1 MNKEKGVRTI
11 FLLWRSYWKIVLTPF
26 LWLPLA
32 ALAQISYPHGYRQ
45 WTHVKSM
52 QIKPGHTLSPAFTGI
67 HHIYA
72 NKQALAG
79 MRRGKFAKG
88 ATLVMDLLETR
99 EDASTLSEGPRRM
112 VAVMHKDPEKY
123 KATGGWGFE
132 AFKADSRKER
142 LVGSDAARACFQCHA
157 TQQKTDYVFSS
168 FRP

>member
-1 MNKEKGVRTI
+1 MKLLGL
-11 FLLWRSYWKIVLTPF
+11 FLLFIPLTGF
-26 LWLPLA
+26 TE
-32 ALAQISYPHGYRQ
+32 ISYPHGYRQ

-52 QIKPGHTLSPAFTGI
+52 QIKPGHTLYAAFGGI

-79 MRRGKFAKG
+79 LRRGKYAKG
-88 ATLVMDLLETR
+88 ATLVMDLLEAR
-99 EDASTLSEGPRRM
+99 EDASVMAEGSRRM

-142 LVGSDAARACFQCHA
+142 LVGRDAAAACFQCHA
-157 TQQKTDYVFSS
+157 TQQKTDYVFST